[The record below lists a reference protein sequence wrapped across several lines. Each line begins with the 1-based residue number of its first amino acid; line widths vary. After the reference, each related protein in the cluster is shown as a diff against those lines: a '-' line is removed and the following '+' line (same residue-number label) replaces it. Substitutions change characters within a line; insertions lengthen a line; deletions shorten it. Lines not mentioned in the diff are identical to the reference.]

1 MSWVDLSRDRY
12 IALPKLATP
21 AGNTFGWG
29 LLFTWDKRDS
39 PVKKLCWMRAW
50 RRRWHLV
57 SPTLY
62 IIIVYRVNLN
72 KLSQNFVEATRTT
85 TTNCRVSFTD
95 LDLIFSTNFRIVFL
109 PHTNTVIYWNR
120 TVVLSQSLGYLCS
133 SQERWQVADLKHFK
147 TSYIFSL
154 PRISTTGFPYIR
166 GRLTHQLESTTALSI
181 LNGPKSF
188 FVASRLIAEVNE
200 FF

>member
-1 MSWVDLSRDRY
+1 MKLSQIEKRIPQTLTNSKDVIQNRREYARRCSRARSTRGQENEAWALYKKKKMHPGCSWVDLSRDRY
-12 IALPKLATP
+12 IALPKLATH

-72 KLSQNFVEATRTT
+72 KLSQNFVEATRTK
-85 TTNCRVSFTD
+85 TTNCRVSFIT

-109 PHTNTVIYWNR
+109 PHTNTVIY
-120 TVVLSQSLGYLCS
+120 
-133 SQERWQVADLKHFK
+133 
-147 TSYIFSL
+147 
-154 PRISTTGFPYIR
+154 
-166 GRLTHQLESTTALSI
+166 
-181 LNGPKSF
+181 
-188 FVASRLIAEVNE
+188 
-200 FF
+200 